1 MVSCLYNEEIIDIIF
16 ACTKESCVQVLCSD
30 PHLVRPCI
38 SPNPESHSFSCPVT
52 LQHLLSCFPHK
63 NDTNYEI
70 MTINYTLC
78 SFCKDKLA
86 KITNNQPDRN
96 IQLAQVIDLI
106 KMSSASTSGLASSGI
121 LDGKVPVFVFPV
133 QLDFYY
139 EDQTTH
145 KRVVTIYNPY
155 EFDVTFKVIWKSK
168 MMMKETSI
176 ILGSVQ

>member
-1 MVSCLYNEEIIDIIF
+1 
-16 ACTKESCVQVLCSD
+16 
-30 PHLVRPCI
+30 
-38 SPNPESHSFSCPVT
+38 
-52 LQHLLSCFPHK
+52 
-63 NDTNYEI
+63 
-70 MTINYTLC
+70 
-78 SFCKDKLA
+78 
-86 KITNNQPDRN
+86 
-96 IQLAQVIDLI
+96 
-106 KMSSASTSGLASSGI
+106 MSSASTSGLASSGI